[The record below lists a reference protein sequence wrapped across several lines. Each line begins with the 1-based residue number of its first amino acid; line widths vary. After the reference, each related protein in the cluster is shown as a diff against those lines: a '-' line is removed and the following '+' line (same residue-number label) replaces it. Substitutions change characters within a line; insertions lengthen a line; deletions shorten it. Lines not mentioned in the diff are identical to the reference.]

1 MAVFFKPEFHK
12 YTSVDPTENIEW
24 TSVTSFISKFKAPFD
39 AHVMAAKC
47 SKSKNSKWYGI
58 PVEDI
63 KTIWEKEST
72 RATDLGTRYHN
83 QRESELCNLTTI
95 GRDGT
100 NSVPVFSPIEN
111 EEGIRI
117 APNQK
122 LQPGVYPEHMVYLK
136 SVGLCGQSDYVEVIK
151 DVVNIIDYKTNK
163 EIKKESYKS
172 WDGSSKK
179 MLAPVSHLDDC
190 NFWHYALQ
198 LSMYMYII
206 IKHNPLFR
214 PGKMTLQHVIFEEV
228 NKDKHGYPI
237 SAVDSFGEPVVKEVI
252 NYDVP
257 YLKHEVIALINH
269 LKNSK

>member
-1 MAVFFKPEFHK
+1 MAVLFKPEFHK
-12 YTSVDPTENIEW
+12 YSSVDPTENIEW
-24 TSVTSFISKFKAPFD
+24 TSVTSFIGKFKAPFD
-39 AHVMAAKC
+39 AHTIAASC
-47 SKSKNSKWYGI
+47 SKSKKSKWYGI

-63 KTIWEKEST
+63 KAIWEKEST
-72 RATDLGTRYHN
+72 RATDLGTWYHN
-83 QRESELCNLTTI
+83 QREAELCNLKTI

-100 NSVPVFSPIEN
+100 NSVPVFSPIADA
-111 EEGIRI
+111 EGTRV

-122 LQPGVYPEHMVYLK
+122 LEQGVYPEHMVYLK
-136 SVGLCGQSDYVEVIK
+136 SVGLCGQSDYVEVINNT
-151 DVVNIIDYKTNK
+151 VSILDYKTSK

-198 LSMYMYII
+198 LSIYMYII

-214 PGKMTLQHVIFEEV
+214 PGEMTLQHVIFEET
-228 NKDKHGYPI
+228 NKDKYGYPI
-237 SAVDSFGEPVVKEVI
+237 SAVDSLGEPVVKEVI
-252 NYDVP
+252 NYHVP